1 MVYLQQDAFD
11 DVDVSMSRER
21 QQESFKLLKKL
32 IDQNYRFKDKDEA
45 HDFFTRI
52 TGMYKN
58 LNYSPQESPEYQR
71 YTDEI
76 EALAAQYV
84 SL

>member
-1 MVYLQQDAFD
+1 
-11 DVDVSMSRER
+11 MSRER
-21 QQESFKLLKKL
+21 QLESFKLLKKI

-52 TGMYKN
+52 TGLYKN
-58 LNYSPQESPEYQR
+58 LNYSAQESPEYQR
-71 YTDEI
+71 YINDI
-76 EALAAQYV
+76 ESLGAQYA